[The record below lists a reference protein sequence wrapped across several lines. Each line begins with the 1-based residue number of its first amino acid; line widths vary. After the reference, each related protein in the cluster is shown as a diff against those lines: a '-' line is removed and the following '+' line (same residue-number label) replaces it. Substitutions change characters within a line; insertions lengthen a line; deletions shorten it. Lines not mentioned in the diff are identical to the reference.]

1 MPCVVKMRTKVFYAF
16 LGVFLAGVLFGVM
29 FSVLSPGSAE
39 ALFSNLRQFFGG
51 TIGENTDRF
60 SLFTFIFLNNSRV
73 AVICALGGVLFGV
86 VPAGILFF
94 NGFIVGL
101 VVRYLNAQGESLA
114 RILLAIVPH
123 GVIEIPAFA
132 VAGMGGVEWYLEI
145 INGEG
150 TVGERFLKGFKRA
163 MRMLALAIIMLLA
176 AAFVEAYITP
186 VVASSV

>member
-1 MPCVVKMRTKVFYAF
+1 MLCVVKMRAKVFYAF
-16 LGVFLAGVLFGVM
+16 LGVFLIGVLFGMV
-29 FSVLSPGSAE
+29 FSVLSPNSAE
-39 ALFSNLRQFFGG
+39 NLFSNLGQFFGG
-51 TIGENTDRF
+51 TIGENTDKF
-60 SLFTFIFLNNSRV
+60 SLFSFIFLNNSRV
-73 AVICALGGVLFGV
+73 AVICALGGVLFGI

-94 NGFIVGL
+94 NGFIVGI
-101 VVRYLNAQGESLA
+101 VIQYFNARGESLA
-114 RILLAIVPH
+114 KILLAIIPH

-132 VAGMGGVEWYLEI
+132 VAGMGGVEWYLEV

-186 VVASSV
+186 AIASGG

>member
-1 MPCVVKMRTKVFYAF
+1 MRTKIFYAF
-16 LGVFLAGVLFGVM
+16 LGIFLAGVLFGMV
-29 FSVLSPGSAE
+29 FSLLSPNSAE
-39 ALFSNLRQFFGG
+39 NLFSNLRQFFGG
-51 TIGENTDRF
+51 AIGENTDKF
-60 SLFTFIFLNNSRV
+60 SLFSFIFLNNSRV

-94 NGFIVGL
+94 NGFIVGI
-101 VVRYLNAQGESLA
+101 VIQYFNAQGESLA
-114 RILLAIVPH
+114 KILLAIIPH
-123 GVIEIPAFA
+123 GMIEIPAFA

-150 TVGERFLKGFKRA
+150 TVGERFLRGFKRA

-186 VVASSV
+186 AIASGV

>member
-1 MPCVVKMRTKVFYAF
+1 MRTKIFYAF
-16 LGVFLAGVLFGVM
+16 LGIFLAGVLFGMV
-29 FSVLSPGSAE
+29 FSLLSPNSAE
-39 ALFSNLRQFFGG
+39 NLFSNLRQFFGG
-51 TIGENTDRF
+51 TIGENTDKF
-60 SLFTFIFLNNSRV
+60 SLFSFIFLNNSRV

-94 NGFIVGL
+94 NGFIVGI
-101 VVRYLNAQGESLA
+101 VIQYFNVQGESLA
-114 RILLAIVPH
+114 KILLAIIPH

-150 TVGERFLKGFKRA
+150 TVGERFLKGFKGA
-163 MRMLALAIIMLLA
+163 MRMLALALIMLLA

-186 VVASSV
+186 AIASGV